1 MSKRYYCSTFRER
14 WRRSWAKYERTRRLD
29 VALTSGIRTAG
40 GAGAWPEPQ
49 NTTEIQNCER
59 LLSSKRTVAR
69 SACGC
74 MDVGLTIRQP
84 PGPHGIFWTDAHI
97 SLCFLSWR
105 GGPTDWSTAWQHLG
119 FAYDTFLPSASGK
132 HSRWIEDK
140 PWAGKRGWPTIAYD
154 GNKHLMMMMMM
165 IITSVSVSNLVPD
178 ECCSDAAWK
187 KDGWKSIYAPT
198 SWRKKVQSVW
208 KADFLNP
215 NSSDAD
221 AEGWWPT
228 RPTKL
233 KIQSPVSLEWD

>member
-1 MSKRYYCSTFRER
+1 MSKRYYCSTFREG

-29 VALTSGIRTAG
+29 VALMSSIRTAG
-40 GAGAWPEPQ
+40 GAGVWPGLQ
-49 NTTEIQNCER
+49 NCTEIQNYER
-59 LLSSKRTVAR
+59 LLSSKWTVAT

-74 MDVGLTIRQP
+74 MDVGLTIRQS

-97 SLCFLSWR
+97 SLCFLSWC

-119 FAYDTFLPSASGK
+119 FAYDTFLPSASEE

-140 PWAGKRGWPTIAYD
+140 PWAGKTGWPKIAHD
-154 GNKHLMMMMMM
+154 GNKHLMMMM

-187 KDGWKSIYAPT
+187 KMDGKVFTCQHPEKKK
-198 SWRKKVQSVW
+198 KKVQSVW
-208 KADFLNP
+208 KADFLIP

-221 AEGWWPT
+221 ALGWWPS

-233 KIQSPVSLEWD
+233 KIQSSMSLEWD

>member
-40 GAGAWPEPQ
+40 GAGAWPE
-49 NTTEIQNCER
+49 IQNCER
-59 LLSSKRTVAR
+59 LLSSKWTVAR

-105 GGPTDWSTAWQHLG
+105 GGPADWSTAWQHLG

-221 AEGWWPT
+221 AVGWWPT

-233 KIQSPVSLEWD
+233 KIQSSVSLEWD